1 MNGSRDFA
9 RRENRES
16 NTTATALNFGM
27 CVTRRVGMILV
38 LLLASVVL
46 ALVALRAV
54 WQHHTAKRIAIA
66 SPNGID
72 SLEKIKLRGV

>member
-16 NTTATALNFGM
+16 NTTATALNFEM

-54 WQHHTAKRIAIA
+54 W
-66 SPNGID
+66 
-72 SLEKIKLRGV
+72 